1 MGHKRLPFIPVPKS
15 SKTLPDVE
23 SEIKAIEHRN
33 FKWRILPR
41 YLEFSNSSF
50 GWDKLTSDRILKTI
64 IPRLHDFE
72 SLTWYEAQKR
82 KHFHAWKVSELDK
95 QLRRL
100 AENKGYDR
108 LYQIDIEKSCRIY
121 GIKNGDTFFC
131 VWYDANHNGKK
142 MS

>member
-1 MGHKRLPFIPVPKS
+1 MGRKRLPPINAPKQLKS
-15 SKTLPDVE
+15 LPNLK
-23 SEIKAIEHRN
+23 SEVNAIEHRN
-33 FKWRILPR
+33 FKWRILPD

-50 GWDKLTSDRILKTI
+50 GWNKLTSDRILNII

-72 SLTWYEAQKR
+72 SLTWSEAQKR
-82 KHFHAWKVSELDK
+82 KHFHSWKVSELDRKLK
-95 QLRRL
+95 QL

-108 LYQIDIEKSCRIY
+108 LYQIDIEKACRIY

-131 VWYDANHNGKK
+131 VWYDPNHNGKK